1 MEIFIELLTQVA
13 QKIENTQI
21 SQEVDNFLAQFI
33 GSLRVTVKNQLN
45 FMCES

>member
-1 MEIFIELLTQVA
+1 
-13 QKIENTQI
+13 
-21 SQEVDNFLAQFI
+21 VDNFLAQFI